1 MSVYDEIKAERDR
14 QTDQWG
20 GDSHDDGHAAYEWE
34 WLIEKFLLLAAQ
46 GRGATVIAG
55 DGPINRAT
63 FGSPEW
69 RKRMIQVATL
79 AVAGAEWW
87 DRNSLC
93 SAEETSAAGQPAASA
108 GRATATMRDDINN
121 VDDLSGMLPDEIVAV
136 VRTLRADLAAQTA
149 RAERAEAALS
159 AERDERAHERQ
170 SISVAFG
177 DALRLVHHYGHA
189 GDGGECA
196 ENTCRIGRQFQR
208 ALAGESGG
216 GDAEA

>member
-1 MSVYDEIKAERDR
+1 MSEQTVDMLLSISRPYDGSDV
-14 QTDQWG
+14 T
-20 GDSHDDGHAAYEWE
+20 Y
-34 WLIEKFLLLAAQ
+34 LLAQLAAATARIAELEAQ
-46 GRGATVIAG
+46 A
-55 DGPINRAT
+55 DNRAYALLMQA
-63 FGSPEW
+63 FD
-69 RKRMIQVATL
+69 
-79 AVAGAEWW
+79 GA
-87 DRNSLC
+87 S
-93 SAEETSAAGQPAASA
+93 
-108 GRATATMRDDINN
+108 
-121 VDDLSGMLPDEIVAV
+121 
-136 VRTLRADLAAQTA
+136 ADLAAQTA